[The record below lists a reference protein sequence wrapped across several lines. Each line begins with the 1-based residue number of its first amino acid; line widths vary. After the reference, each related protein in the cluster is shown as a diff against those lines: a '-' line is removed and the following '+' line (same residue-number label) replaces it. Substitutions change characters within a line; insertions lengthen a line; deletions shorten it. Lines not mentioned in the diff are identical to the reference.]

1 MKNDGLTFGPALPVG
16 PLGPRSPRGPYRNV
30 HKKYETAVCEI
41 SPKLTRKRARIVC
54 FCPSFVAL
62 PWVLSVPG
70 VPTFLL
76 SPVCERIMWIHEKI
90 QKLIYVSSLLL
101 FVLLSFYF

>member
-41 SPKLTRKRARIVC
+41 SPKLIRKRHVL
-54 FCPSFVAL
+54 FVSVLHLL
-62 PWVLSVPG
+62 PYRGSS
-70 VPTFLL
+70 L
-76 SPVCERIMWIHEKI
+76 SPGSRLSCCP
-90 QKLIYVSSLLL
+90 L
-101 FVLLSFYF
+101 FVRE